1 MISQN
6 LIQFET
12 IFNSLLSLQ
21 ILEENRFNTDEKLEA
36 FLEDVCLNLQN
47 SYPKRATHYRR
58 TIDKLKED
66 YGKYHDIYCFFDSLT
81 LGQAVTL
88 YTGLPEPQ
96 RRALLGEMSNYGIA
110 FGATNPEDL
119 RNLLFRIVNIRN
131 CIDHGNSL
139 EVLIHFYNRHD
150 GSLRK
155 PSDRKRYLSLIARLL
170 NK

>member
-119 RNLLFRIVNIRN
+119 RNLLF
-131 CIDHGNSL
+131 SL
-139 EVLIHFYNRHD
+139 QSNLHD
-150 GSLRK
+150 L
-155 PSDRKRYLSLIARLL
+155 
-170 NK
+170 